1 MTRFSEIGIVSPDF
15 DDRANDCL
23 TANLPQENELRKKKK
38 EKIGIG
44 GLVVFFAL
52 VLLSAGAPAA
62 FTAQAQEQFVSEYRI
77 GPQDLLE
84 ITVIGFED
92 LNRRYRV
99 SEEGKINLPYL
110 GEVEVQG
117 LTRSELEKR
126 LVQLLEE
133 KYLQNPQVSV
143 VIAEYQSRRVFLIGA
158 VTSPGSFDLAGR
170 LTLLKLIAQA
180 GGLTPDAGNEII
192 IMRQLPEGNKTSLKI
207 SVEDLILKGD
217 PSLDIPLQPDD
228 IVSIPVDRTVLI
240 YVTGQVLTPG
250 ALSVRRSNIPTLL
263 RAIAQ
268 AGGFSPRAQKGS
280 VVIKRID
287 ETGKETKITV
297 NVDDII
303 KGKRKDVQLKEN
315 DVIIVP
321 EKFF

>member
-1 MTRFSEIGIVSPDF
+1 
-15 DDRANDCL
+15 
-23 TANLPQENELRKKKK
+23 LRKKRKG
-38 EKIGIG
+38 KIGIS
-44 GLVVFFAL
+44 GLVVL
-52 VLLSAGAPAA
+52 LVWVLLSAGALSA
-62 FTAQAQEQFVSEYRI
+62 FKAQAQEQQPEQFVSEYRI

-84 ITVIGFED
+84 VTVIGFED

-268 AGGFSPRAQKGS
+268 AGGFSPRAAKGS

>member
-1 MTRFSEIGIVSPDF
+1 M
-15 DDRANDCL
+15 
-23 TANLPQENELRKKKK
+23 RKNGK
-38 EKIGIG
+38 EKIRIEGIF
-44 GLVVFFAL
+44 VVLA
-52 VLLSAGAPAA
+52 VLLFSAGALAA
-62 FTAQAQEQFVSEYRI
+62 LPAQAQEQQQQFVSEYRI

-92 LNRRYRV
+92 LNRSYRV

-110 GEVEVQG
+110 GELEVQG
-117 LTRSELEKR
+117 LTGSDLEKK

-143 VIAEYQSRRVFLIGA
+143 VITEHQSRRVFLIGA
-158 VTSPGSFDLAGR
+158 VTSPGSFELTGR

-192 IMRQLPEGNKTSLKI
+192 IMRQLPDGNKTSLKI

-268 AGGFSPRAQKGS
+268 AGGFSPRAAKGS

-303 KGKRKDVQLKEN
+303 KGKRKDIQLKEN